1 MHKILSSRIM
11 LSTFIIN
18 NQREDLSYTNG
29 EKTVLMVNVPMHGR
43 KKTYVTALKICTFTL
58 YDNFFLFNDLLFRV
72 FHVPAIFQP

>member
-29 EKTVLMVNVPMHGR
+29 EKTVLMVTVQMHGR
-43 KKTYVTALKICTFTL
+43 KKT
-58 YDNFFLFNDLLFRV
+58 
-72 FHVPAIFQP
+72 